1 MSLAPNNKVETH
13 KTNKDESSV
22 CCNTEPIV
30 ESLAQRN
37 SKENSNETL
46 NAGGTPGKNQSNG
59 SNTSLESV
67 LKALIEVT
75 NENHFKTTFFDGNT
89 VSMTKPPSWVTRF
102 LPDDISKEHS
112 SLAKFIEIAIIRYC

>member
-13 KTNKDESSV
+13 KTNKDESCV

-46 NAGGTPGKNQSNG
+46 NARQDSRY
-59 SNTSLESV
+59 ESIQR
-67 LKALIEVT
+67 LK
-75 NENHFKTTFFDGNT
+75 H
-89 VSMTKPPSWVTRF
+89 
-102 LPDDISKEHS
+102 
-112 SLAKFIEIAIIRYC
+112 